1 MNHFLASTL
10 SATPPLATR
19 GETPYFRWRWL
30 GEGILELSPHQP
42 VARALVL
49 SAGIHGNETAPVEMV
64 DHLLTA
70 LMAGEIPLRWR
81 LLVIFGNPAALRAGK
96 RYLQADLNR
105 MFGGR
110 WRQFPASDETARA
123 ALLEETVSRFFQQ
136 DERAQCWHLDLH
148 TAIRGSHHLRFGVL
162 PARAAPWDE
171 SFLQWLGA
179 AGLEALV
186 FHQHPGGTFSHFSG
200 ERFAALA
207 CTLEL
212 GKALP
217 FGDNDLSLFATTAR
231 ALTHL
236 LAGELVDT
244 RYAEPLRYQ
253 VVQQLTRYDSHFTLH
268 MSAET
273 LNFTSF
279 VPGTLLAE
287 DGERCWQVGNETEYV
302 LFPNPDVAPGLR
314 AGLMLKR
321 VLCSG

>member
-1 MNHFLASTL
+1 MKHFLASTL
-10 SATPPLATR
+10 SATAPLATR
-19 GETPYFRWRWL
+19 GETPWFRWRWL

-81 LLVIFGNPAALRAGK
+81 LLVIFGNPAALRTGK

-110 WRQFPASDETARA
+110 WRQFPQCDETARA
-123 ALLEETVSRFFQQ
+123 ALLEETVSRFFLE
-136 DERAQCWHLDLH
+136 DERAQCWHLDMH

-162 PARAAPWDE
+162 PARSGPWDA

-200 ERFAALA
+200 ERFSALA

-217 FGDNDLSLFATTAR
+217 FGDNNLSLFATTAR
-231 ALTHL
+231 ALASL
-236 LAGELVDT
+236 LAGEPT
-244 RYAEPLRYQ
+244 ATCYTAPLRYQ
-253 VVQQLTRYDSHFTLH
+253 VIQQLTRHDSRFTLY

-273 LNFTSF
+273 RNFTSF
-279 VPGTLLAE
+279 APGTLLAE
-287 DGERCWQVGNETEYV
+287 EGDRCWRTGDETEYV

-321 VLCSG
+321 LP